1 MVNWYGKNS
10 GVCMKQVLVRLLAAW
25 VWVAILSGPGHTQSN
40 SDDFNR
46 DTPLGAFWATEQL
59 QNGSLDIVQDPTNA
73 SNKVLKALAGAKSGG
88 KVGKADLIQRFEPV
102 GPGGTIHMS
111 SWFYFPKGTPR
122 NSVILFD
129 LECASCGL
137 DTNPG
142 LRVYLR
148 DGRLRVDLSKIGI
161 KDALLPSTDH
171 QVPSER
177 WFKLGWTVKL
187 GVEGAGQTQITLDDK
202 VVLAADSTTMPST
215 SIARKLLGH
224 DITEA
229 VDRIQIGL
237 TANSNNKPALIYVD
251 NVVTKI
257 GR

>member
-1 MVNWYGKNS
+1 MVDGYGENFWV
-10 GVCMKQVLVRLLAAW
+10 GMKLVLVRVLAAW
-25 VWVAILSGPGHTQSN
+25 VLVVTLSGPGHAQSN

-46 DTPLGAFWATEQL
+46 SKALGAFWATEQL
-59 QNGSLDIVQDPTNA
+59 QNGSLDIAQDPTNP
-73 SNKVLKALAGAKSGG
+73 SNKVLKAVAGAKRGG
-88 KVGKADLIQRFEPV
+88 KVGKADLIQRFGPV

-111 SWFYFPKGTPR
+111 SWFYFPKETPR

-137 DTNPG
+137 STNPG
-142 LRVYLR
+142 MRVYLR
-148 DGRLRVDLSKIGI
+148 KGRLRIDLSKIGI
-161 KDALLPSTDH
+161 KDALLPSKDH

-177 WFKLGWTVKL
+177 WFKVGWTVKL
-187 GVEGAGQTQITLDDK
+187 GVDGAGQTQVTLNDA
-202 VVLAADSTTMPST
+202 VVLNANTTTMPST
-215 SIARKLLGH
+215 SIARKVLGV

-237 TANSNNKPALIYVD
+237 TANSNNTPALIYVD

-257 GR
+257 SR